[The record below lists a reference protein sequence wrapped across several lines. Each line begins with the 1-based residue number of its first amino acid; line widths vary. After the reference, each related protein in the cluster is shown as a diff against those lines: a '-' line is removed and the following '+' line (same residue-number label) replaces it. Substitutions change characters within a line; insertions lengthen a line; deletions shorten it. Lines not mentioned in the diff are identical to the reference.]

1 LSVRATVST
10 LRPEG
15 SSPRAIAADARDVLI
30 GVMLLLAFASV
41 PLRGGRLSAL
51 TELRLKGVPVVVG
64 AFAVQILIVNVFPA
78 GSHSLHEAINV
89 VSYAVLGV
97 VMAANL
103 QVPGMPFI
111 AAGGAL
117 NTAAIAANGGV
128 MPASEGA
135 LRLAGLPADPAGY
148 SNSSVAESAGF
159 LGDVFAVPAWV
170 PHANVFSVGDVL
182 LIVGAWVLVHRVCR
196 AQSSSTINVDQPKPR
211 APSPRPVSGS

>member
-1 LSVRATVST
+1 
-10 LRPEG
+10 
-15 SSPRAIAADARDVLI
+15 VLI
-30 GVMLLLAFASV
+30 GMLLLVAFASV

-51 TELRLKGVPVVVG
+51 TELRLKGVPVVAG
-64 AFAVQILIVNVFPA
+64 SFALQILIVNVFPH
-78 GSHSLHEAINV
+78 GSASLHAALNV
-89 VSYAVLGV
+89 ATYAVLGV

-148 SNSSVAESAGF
+148 SNSSVAPSAGF

-182 LIVGAWVLVHRVCR
+182 LLVGAWVLLHRVC
-196 AQSSSTINVDQPKPR
+196 APQSSSTSSVDQPKPR
-211 APSPRPVSGS
+211 APRPRPVSGS